1 MRQPNL
7 VMPNYPKNLISVVKK
22 VVIGGKEREKLKG
35 KNERSE
41 WKGMNGVKEKPSGDW
56 TMIIRKKQVNKVNE

>member
-7 VMPNYPKNLISVVKK
+7 VMPNYPKILISVVKK
-22 VVIGGKEREKLKG
+22 VVTGEKEREKLKG

-41 WKGMNGVKEKPSGDW
+41 
-56 TMIIRKKQVNKVNE
+56 

>member
-1 MRQPNL
+1 MRQQNL

-41 WKGMNGVKEKPSGDW
+41 
-56 TMIIRKKQVNKVNE
+56 